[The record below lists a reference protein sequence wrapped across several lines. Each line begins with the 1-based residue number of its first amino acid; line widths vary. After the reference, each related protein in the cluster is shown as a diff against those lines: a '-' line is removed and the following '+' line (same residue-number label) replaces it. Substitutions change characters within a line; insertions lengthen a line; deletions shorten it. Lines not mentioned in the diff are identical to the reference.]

1 MFLKSSFKN
10 TPVFVQLIMLMAVI
24 IFGMFLSIF
33 LAAFLIAFKV
43 GFTPEALINAQQ
55 HVSDIFNY
63 PDLMRGIQFL
73 QTLGIFLFPAIICA
87 WLFSDNYK
95 EYLGADHPIHL
106 PAAVWAVISMV
117 VAIPFLNM
125 TYNLNQQMVFPEAL
139 KGLET
144 WMKESEDAAERLTNL
159 MLDTK
164 NISAI
169 LFNFLTICLVAA
181 ICEEFMFRGLLQK
194 LFGRVFKN
202 PHVLIWFIA
211 IVFSAVHL
219 QFYGFITR
227 MLLGAWLGYLMY
239 YTKTI
244 WIPVLAHFTNNF
256 FTVGAYYLFQNN
268 HDISQKLDTVGSGST
283 LWLSAVSLALFS
295 FCFLQIKKAVTP

>member
-1 MFLKSSFKN
+1 MFLKASFKN
-10 TPVFVQLIMLMAVI
+10 TPVLVQLIMLFAVI
-24 IFGMFLSIF
+24 IFGMFFSIF
-33 LAAFLIAFKV
+33 LSSLLIVFKT
-43 GFTPEALINAQQ
+43 GFSPEALMNVQQ
-55 HVSDIFNY
+55 HMSDVLND
-63 PDLMRGIQFL
+63 PDLIRGIQFF
-73 QTLGIFLFPAIICA
+73 QTLGIFLIPAIICA

-106 PAAVWAVISMV
+106 PVAVWAVISMI
-117 VAIPFLNM
+117 VAVPFLNM

-144 WMKESEDAAERLTNL
+144 WMKDAEDAAARVTEL
-159 MLDTK
+159 MLNTK
-164 NISAI
+164 NVLTI
-169 LFNFLTICLVAA
+169 LFNFLTVCLVAA
-181 ICEEFMFRGLLQK
+181 ICEEFMFRGLLQT
-194 LFGRVFKN
+194 LFGKVFKN
-202 PHVLIWFIA
+202 PHVLIWVIA
-211 IVFSAVHL
+211 ILFSAIHL

-256 FTVGAYYLFQNN
+256 FSVGVYYLFQDNPEMT
-268 HDISQKLDTVGSGST
+268 QKADAIGSGST

-295 FCFLQIKKAVTP
+295 FCFLQIKKALSR

>member
-1 MFLKSSFKN
+1 MFLKASFKN
-10 TPVFVQLIMLMAVI
+10 ASVFIQFVMLSAVI
-24 IFGMFLSIF
+24 VFGIFFFEF
-33 LAAFLIAFKV
+33 LAALLIVFKV
-43 GFTPEALINAQQ
+43 GVSPEALMNVQQ
-55 HVSDIFNY
+55 HLSDVFND
-63 PDLMRGIQFL
+63 PDLMRGMQFL
-73 QTLGIFLFPAIICA
+73 QTLVIFLFPAIICA

-95 EYLGADHPIHL
+95 EYLRTNQPIYL
-106 PAAVWAVISMV
+106 PVAVWTVISMI
-117 VAIPFLNM
+117 VAVPFLNM

-144 WMKESEDAAERLTNL
+144 WMKETEDAAERMINL

-164 NISAI
+164 NIPTI
-169 LFNFLTICLVAA
+169 IFNFLAICLVAA
-181 ICEEFMFRGLLQK
+181 ICEEFMFRGLLQT
-194 LFGRVFKN
+194 LFGRVFRN

-211 IVFSAVHL
+211 ILFSAIHL

-256 FTVGAYYLFQNN
+256 FTVAVYYLFQNKS
-268 HDISQKLDTVGSGST
+268 DMSKEIDAIGSGST

-295 FCFLQIKKAVTP
+295 FCFLQIKKALNQ

>member
-1 MFLKSSFKN
+1 MFLKASFKN
-10 TPVFVQLIMLMAVI
+10 APVFVQLVMLSAVI
-24 IFGMFLSIF
+24 VFGMFFSGFPEAL
-33 LAAFLIAFKV
+33 LIVFKV
-43 GFTPEALINAQQ
+43 GFSPEALMNIQQ
-55 HVSDIFNY
+55 HFSDIFKD
-63 PDLMRGIQFL
+63 PDLMRGMQFF
-73 QTLGIFLFPAIICA
+73 QTISIFLFPAIICA

-95 EYLGADHPIHL
+95 DYLHVDQPIHL
-106 PAAVWAVISMV
+106 PVAVWTVISMV

-144 WMKESEDAAERLTNL
+144 WMKSAEEEASQITELILN
-159 MLDTK
+159 TK
-164 NISAI
+164 S
-169 LFNFLTICLVAA
+169 FPTIVLNVLVICVVAA
-181 ICEEFMFRGLLQK
+181 ICEEFMFRGLLQT
-194 LFGRVFKN
+194 LFGRVFRN
-202 PHVLIWFIA
+202 PHVLIWTIA
-211 IVFSAVHL
+211 ILFSAVHF

-256 FTVGAYYLFQNN
+256 ITVAAYYLFQNTP
-268 HDISQKLDTVGSGST
+268 DMSKEIDAVGSGST

-295 FCFLQIKKAVTP
+295 FCFLQIKKAITQ

>member
-1 MFLKSSFKN
+1 MFLKASFKN
-10 TPVFVQLIMLMAVI
+10 APVLVQLIMLFAVI
-24 IFGMFLSIF
+24 IFGMFFSIF
-33 LAAFLIAFKV
+33 LSSLLIVFKT
-43 GFTPEALINAQQ
+43 GFSPEALMNVQQ
-55 HVSDIFNY
+55 HMSDVLND
-63 PDLMRGIQFL
+63 PDLIRGIQFF
-73 QTLGIFLFPAIICA
+73 QTLGIFLIPAIICA

-106 PAAVWAVISMV
+106 SVAFWAVISMI

-144 WMKESEDAAERLTNL
+144 WMKDAEDAAARVTEL
-159 MLDTK
+159 MLNTK
-164 NISAI
+164 NVSTI
-169 LFNFLTICLVAA
+169 LFNFLTVCLVAA
-181 ICEEFMFRGLLQK
+181 ICEEFMFRGLLQT
-194 LFGRVFKN
+194 LFGKVFKN
-202 PHVLIWFIA
+202 PHVLIWVIA
-211 IVFSAVHL
+211 ILFSAIHL

-256 FTVGAYYLFQNN
+256 FSVAVYYLFQNTP
-268 HDISQKLDTVGSGST
+268 DMSKEMDAVGSGPT

-295 FCFLQIKKAVTP
+295 FCFLQIKKALSR

>member
-1 MFLKSSFKN
+1 MFLKASFKN
-10 TPVFVQLIMLMAVI
+10 TPVFVQLVMLSAMI
-24 IFGMFLSIF
+24 FFGMFFSGF
-33 LAAFLIAFKV
+33 LLALLIVFKV
-43 GFTPEALINAQQ
+43 GFSPEALMNLQQ
-55 HVSDIFNY
+55 HLSDIFKD
-63 PDLMRGIQFL
+63 PDLMRGMQFF

-95 EYLGADHPIHL
+95 DYLHVDQPIHL
-106 PAAVWAVISMV
+106 PVAVWTVISMV

-144 WMKESEDAAERLTNL
+144 WMKESEDAAEQLTNL

-164 NISAI
+164 NIPTI
-169 LFNFLTICLVAA
+169 VFNFLAICVVAA
-181 ICEEFMFRGLLQK
+181 ICEEFMFRGLLQT
-194 LFGRVFKN
+194 LFGRVFRN
-202 PHVLIWFIA
+202 PHVLIWVIA
-211 IVFSAVHL
+211 ILFSAVHL

-256 FTVGAYYLFQNN
+256 FTVAVYYLFQNTP
-268 HDISQKLDTVGSGST
+268 DVTEKMDTIGSGST

-295 FCFLQIKKAVTP
+295 FCFLQIKKAVTQ